1 MVFKGISCS
10 PIEEPKDLEGS
21 SSSKSAS
28 DSEDSSE
35 DSSEDYSSS
44 YESSSEEYSDTE
56 YSDSDSSEKEAREEI
71 AGSKNPR
78 KLAINWKENEAAR
91 VAKEVGDEM
100 LHLVRMTGIA
110 EKTKS
115 GVKKLQHKLQEER
128 EKRGNKDAKEVAKES
143 WGWITA
149 KTKSALKKTLEGTK
163 NYIKDLNDE
172 FGPKRK
178 NYSDSDSSDS
188 EDSEYSY
195 YSDYSEDTDQEVKGK
210 SGVEKG
216 MAGEEVAVEE
226 VAKEETAVEE
236 VAKEETAVEEV
247 AKEEIAVE
255 EDPNEP

>member
-28 DSEDSSE
+28 DSE

-216 MAGEEVAVEE
+216 MAEEVAVEE